1 MSNFTDVVAFHKKF
15 EVPVPAELTLMD
27 EKAFSFRSKF
37 LYEELEEFKSAY
49 ASNDLILAIDS
60 LLDLVY
66 VACGTLNFLGVHEFE
81 ETTQPLQ
88 NVTGI
93 PTLLRRAWHHGL
105 YLNMKDTIDEFVRQH
120 NVGNLTLAIEALSSV
135 IRVTKE
141 CAAQM
146 TLTQQV
152 WDDTWNAVQTA
163 NMTKVRAAS
172 AADSKRGSSL
182 DVVKPKGWVAP
193 ERTHVE
199 VVNRAILEYAAMSS
213 HQLYRVI
220 VDENQDNEEFDVDSA
235 EVKVLLSFNSSQ
247 HPKLISEAVL
257 AVFGAQAA
265 QWHDVPEMFNSF
277 TVIDMG
283 QS

>member
-15 EVPVPAELTLMD
+15 EVPVPATLTLMD

-37 LYEELEEFKSAY
+37 LYEELEEFESAY
-49 ASNDLILAIDS
+49 ATNDLILAIDS

-66 VACGTLNFLGVHEFE
+66 VACGSLNFLGVHEFE

-93 PTLLRRAWHHGL
+93 PTLLIRDEHHGL
-105 YLNMKDTIDEFVRQH
+105 YLKMKSTIDEFVRQH
-120 NVGNLTLAIEALSSV
+120 DAGNLNLAIEALSNV

-199 VVNRAILEYAAMSS
+199 VVNRTILEYAAMSS
-213 HQLYRVI
+213 HQLQQVI
-220 VDENQDNEEFDVDSA
+220 VNENEDNDEFDVDSV
-235 EVKVLLSFNSSQ
+235 EVNVLLSFNSPQ
-247 HPKLISEAVL
+247 HPKLISNAIL
-257 AVFGAQAA
+257 TVFGTQTA
-265 QWHDVPEMFNSF
+265 QWHVVPEMFNSF
-277 TVIDMG
+277 TVVDMG

>member
-15 EVPVPAELTLMD
+15 EVPVPSELTLMD

-49 ASNDLILAIDS
+49 LTNDLILAIDS

-66 VACGTLNFLGVHEFE
+66 VACGSLNFLGVHEFE
-81 ETTQPLQ
+81 ETAQPLQ
-88 NVTGI
+88 NVTGV
-93 PTLLRRAWHHGL
+93 PKLLSASGHDAL
-105 YLNMKDTIDEFVRQH
+105 YLAMKSYIDEFVH
-120 NVGNLTLAIEALSSV
+120 KHDAGNLNQAIEAMSDV

-146 TLTQQV
+146 TITQQV
-152 WDDTWNAVQTA
+152 WDDTWDAVQTA

-199 VVNRAILEYAAMSS
+199 VVNRAILEYVSMSS
-213 HQLYRVI
+213 QQLWEVI
-220 VDENQDNEEFDVDSA
+220 IDENQDNDEFYADGLEVD
-235 EVKVLLSFNSSQ
+235 VLLSFRSLQ
-247 HPKLISEAVL
+247 HPKLISDAVI
-257 AVFGAQAA
+257 AVFDAYEAYA
-265 QWHDVPEMFNSF
+265 LPEMFNSF
-277 TVIDMG
+277 TVVDMG

>member
-37 LYEELEEFKSAY
+37 LYEELEEFESAY
-49 ASNDLILAIDS
+49 ATNDLILAIDS

-66 VACGTLNFLGVHEFE
+66 VACGSLNFLGVHEFE

-93 PTLLRRAWHHGL
+93 PTLLSRDEHHGL
-105 YLNMKDTIDEFVRQH
+105 YLKMKSTIDEFVRQH
-120 NVGNLTLAIEALSSV
+120 EAGNLNLAIEALSNV

-199 VVNRAILEYAAMSS
+199 VVNRAILEYVSMSS
-213 HQLYRVI
+213 QQLWEVI
-220 VDENQDNEEFDVDSA
+220 IDENQDNDEFYADGLEVD
-235 EVKVLLSFNSSQ
+235 VLLSFRSLQ
-247 HPKLISEAVL
+247 HPKLISDAVI
-257 AVFGAQAA
+257 AVFDAYKAYA
-265 QWHDVPEMFNSF
+265 LPEMFNSF
-277 TVIDMG
+277 TVVDMG
-283 QS
+283 